1 MTPRILHT
9 LSFKFSSN
17 DSSNCS
23 ILPNPKRW
31 RGYRRKTT
39 IRSLLFS
46 WSNRQKETHPNLP
59 SSPPCPPPLNTSN
72 SPENLQFR
80 QKNTGRTDCSP
91 IPTFLEPLRVEIV
104 LPTEGSLSLSYKII
118 RPNTCPCWRRN
129 GASTEPNFFSRNLK
143 GEGGAIKPADA
154 FERNVTGLRPFSSF
168 LGPRNGPPIP
178 RRSLTTGRFST
189 NRAGWRD
196 LGLIIPLLFLPLE
209 RFKG

>member
-1 MTPRILHT
+1 MKLYNDTEDTFT
-9 LSFKFSSN
+9 LCPSN
-17 DSSNCS
+17 F
-23 ILPNPKRW
+23 LR
-31 RGYRRKTT
+31 T
-39 IRSLLFS
+39 IRAIAASSQTRNVEEAIGEKQRFDLFCSLDRTDKKKLIQIFL
-46 WSNRQKETHPNLP
+46 LP
-59 SSPPCPPPLNTSN
+59 LLVPPLNTSN

-104 LPTEGSLSLSYKII
+104 LPTEGSLSLSLSYKII

-189 NRAGWRD
+189 NRAG
-196 LGLIIPLLFLPLE
+196 
-209 RFKG
+209 